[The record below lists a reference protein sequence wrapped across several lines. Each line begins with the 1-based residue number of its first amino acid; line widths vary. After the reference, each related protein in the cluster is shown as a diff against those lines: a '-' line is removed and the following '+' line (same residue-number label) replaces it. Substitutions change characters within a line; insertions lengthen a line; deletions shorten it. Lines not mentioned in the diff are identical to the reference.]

1 MMEYFT
7 PYEGKNPYVFIS
19 YAHLNS
25 ERVLITAARL
35 HKERFRVWYDE
46 GIPAGKDWPKSVQD
60 HLRRS
65 KAVFFFMSENSLAS
79 DNCFS
84 EIATAVELEI
94 PVYVIK
100 LDESEPKD
108 RWETKLANAEFIE
121 DLAAEDNLGEAFH
134 YLPDED
140 DTGGGYGKKINGW
153 IILAIFSAVLL
164 MATLTGA
171 WGLANGWFP
180 ELLPEQQEEITATE
194 PPAPRETVNPE
205 QWGEVFKNL
214 IYFEFPDAVQED
226 AVRLQLGNFN
236 DEIKTEEAE
245 KIKELYFCGSMALES
260 DENISW
266 DNGQYKVRSTA
277 PAEGK
282 IKDLSFISR
291 FLNLE
296 KLVLINQQLDSIAG
310 LSNLSRLREL
320 NVSGCRIQ
328 SLRDIKGGFSA
339 LETLHIEHTGINDL
353 SPLSTIPNLKT
364 VTVSS
369 EMLPLKLDAGA
380 AYEVILVE

>member
-164 MATLTGA
+164 VATLTGA

-180 ELLPEQQEEITATE
+180 ELLPSKPVETIAT
-194 PPAPRETVNPE
+194 PAPEPQPTVDPG
-205 QWGEVFKNL
+205 QWGSIFKGL
-214 IYFEFPDAVQED
+214 IYLDFPDAEQKDAVQLMLGSYENNIGVED
-226 AVRLQLGNFN
+226 A
-236 DEIKTEEAE
+236 A
-245 KIKELYFCGSMALES
+245 KIKELFFCGSMALDT

-266 DNGQYKVRSTA
+266 KDGKYMVRSSA
-277 PAEGK
+277 PAEGR
-282 IKDLSFISR
+282 IKDLAFIAK

-296 KLVLINQQLDSIAG
+296 KLVLINQEADSIEQ
-310 LSNLSRLREL
+310 LKNLSRLREL
-320 NVSGCRIQ
+320 NVSACRI
-328 SLRDIKGGFSA
+328 STLKDISGFES
-339 LETLHIEHTGINDL
+339 LETLHIEHTQIKDIT
-353 SPLSTIPNLKT
+353 PLSNIPNLKT
-364 VTVSS
+364 VTVSA
-369 EMLPLKLDAGA
+369 EMLPLKLDPKAS
-380 AYEVILVE
+380 YEVILVK